1 MSHQTDDT
9 QNPVARSGDPAFDRV
24 AQRHHAEALTAM
36 SPRTL
41 ARLRA
46 TRHAATLAAPTR
58 RGPGWLLAGGT
69 AAVLALAIVVQ
80 LQRTPVASTTP
91 VQAAATA
98 ADGEL
103 DPTLA
108 DDDYRSLVAGFD
120 ENPDLY
126 LWLAANHEALPGAM
140 TP

>member
-46 TRHAATLAAPTR
+46 TRHAATLGAPTR

-80 LQRTPVASTTP
+80 LQRTPVESAAPLQT
-91 VQAAATA
+91 AATA
-98 ADGEL
+98 ADGS
-103 DPTLA
+103 PAFA
-108 DDDYRSLVAGFD
+108 DDDYRSLVAGLD